1 MFRTPLFKTNIEPL
15 SSDPGSPLQ
24 SPASQRVA
32 PPQPS
37 SWGLTSSPHRPT
49 PPASP
54 SCLPG
59 RCVCF
64 PGPLPSSPLSPTG
77 RSTRGLS
84 LGLSLS
90 CSDFPLDSR
99 IDMEFLGPSV
109 LRHCLGPD
117 LKPDASW
124 HLTGTPPLT
133 PALAPPGGEAATIAQ
148 EAKLETCYLGF
159 FFSLTCDPR
168 SSASWS
174 RLRSGSSRPR
184 PPGFRCP
191 AQTSEPFRVLS
202 SRSSITPRTRSGLP
216 PRAEHA
222 SSLTH
227 SPGSG
232 RGLPSSP
239 QVPPPPRQPG
249 LGQPSSSG
257 NVLKRPLLM
266 SGAPM
271 GKRGKPVTT

>member
-117 LKPDASW
+117 LEPDASW
-124 HLTGTPPLT
+124 HLTGPRPFT

-168 SSASWS
+168 SSASWCRLCCPPACAQAAAGLGLQASAAPPRPVSLSECLAHVPPSPPGPGPDSHPELSTLPPSPTLLALAVAFLQAPKSPHLPVSQALAS
-174 RLRSGSSRPR
+174 RLP
-184 PPGFRCP
+184 
-191 AQTSEPFRVLS
+191 QETS
-202 SRSSITPRTRSGLP
+202 
-216 PRAEHA
+216 
-222 SSLTH
+222 
-227 SPGSG
+227 
-232 RGLPSSP
+232 
-239 QVPPPPRQPG
+239 
-249 LGQPSSSG
+249 
-257 NVLKRPLLM
+257 LKDLC
-266 SGAPM
+266 
-271 GKRGKPVTT
+271 